1 MGRAT
6 GCSGRWENHFDFQS
20 VGLSFSCP
28 ALVTDKAKR
37 VEPVPGSKGIKESPG
52 FFPPGLQVDCS
63 NLGRF
68 PQMLRRYSKAQITQE
83 RPSHCPKKAGRCPK
97 NDIPAGC
104 PCWRSRCQ
112 KLGTDRPFVQKL
124 LVESGCRVSQ
134 RWDDLLLIALAS
146 GQPWGF
152 AHHCRERRPRVRPTS
167 TSGPGCGCAAR
178 CWQ

>member
-97 NDIPAGC
+97 NV
-104 PCWRSRCQ
+104 SR
-112 KLGTDRPFVQKL
+112 TIVQL
-124 LVESGCRVSQ
+124 CT
-134 RWDDLLLIALAS
+134 LLLKQEGIKAQ
-146 GQPWGF
+146 GKQP
-152 AHHCRERRPRVRPTS
+152 
-167 TSGPGCGCAAR
+167 
-178 CWQ
+178 